1 MARAIK
7 NVHLDRAQEKQ
18 KKQKKLLIGLS
29 AVFLLA
35 MVYEVP
41 HTMKLMHHTAK
52 PPVVSA
58 QGAAPAVNPQATTTT
73 QLPPQA
79 AADQAAAGAQSGAT
93 TANTAI
99 VTSVAATPDTG
110 QLTQF
115 ERFASKDPF
124 LQSVQKIG
132 ASSSS
137 TSTQSAA
144 PKAPTGTTATKPA
157 TTPPAPPPGSAVI
170 SVNGELMSVNVNTD
184 FPTQGTVFSQVGAPL
199 FHLVSL
205 TQKTA
210 KVAIAGGSYADGAP
224 TITLNVGQPLTL
236 QNTADGTRYTL
247 LLEPQGTPVTQVTGS
262 TGAVGSTTA
271 APATST
277 TPSVVPSTSS
287 DG

>member
-1 MARAIK
+1 MAREIK

-18 KKQKKLLIGLS
+18 KKQKKMLIVLS
-29 AVFLLA
+29 VVFLLA

-41 HTMKLMHHTAK
+41 HTMKLMHHSAK
-52 PPVVSA
+52 APVISA
-58 QGAAPAVNPQATTTT
+58 QGATPAVNPQATTTT

-79 AADQAAAGAQSGAT
+79 AADQAAASAQSGST
-93 TANTAI
+93 TSNTSI

-110 QLTQF
+110 QFTQF

-137 TSTQSAA
+137 TSTQPAA
-144 PKAPTGTTATKPA
+144 PKAPTGTAP
-157 TTPPAPPPGSAVI
+157 TTPKAPPAPPPGSAVI
-170 SVNGELMSVNVNTD
+170 SVNGELMSVNVGTD

-224 TITLNVGQPLTL
+224 TITLDVGQPLTL

-247 LLEPQGTPVTQVTGS
+247 LLEPQGTQVTQPAGS
-262 TGAVGSTTA
+262 TGAVGATTA
-271 APATST
+271 APSTST

>member
-1 MARAIK
+1 MAREIK

-18 KKQKKLLIGLS
+18 KKQKKLLIVLS

-41 HTMKLMHHTAK
+41 HTMKLMHHSAK

-58 QGAAPAVNPQATTTT
+58 QGAAPAANPQASTTP

-79 AADQAAAGAQSGAT
+79 LAGGSTADTQSG
-93 TANTAI
+93 TASAQPI
-99 VTSVAATPDTG
+99 VTSVAVQAGTG

-132 ASSSS
+132 GSSSS
-137 TSTQSAA
+137 SSSSSQPAT
-144 PKAPTGTTATKPA
+144 PKTPTGTTTTTP
-157 TTPPAPPPGSAVI
+157 TPPAPPPGSAVI
-170 SVNGELMSVNVNTD
+170 SLNGELMSVNVDSD
-184 FPTQGTVFSQVGAPL
+184 FPTQGTVFGQVGAPL
-199 FHLVSL
+199 FHLVAL

-210 KVAIAGGSYADGAP
+210 KVSIAGGSYSDGAA
-224 TITLNVGQPLTL
+224 TITLHVGQPVTL

-247 LLEPQGTPVTQVTGS
+247 VLEPQGTQVPQASGSTGS
-262 TGAVGSTTA
+262 TTVTTT
-271 APATST
+271 PTST
-277 TPSVVPSTSS
+277 TPSVVPPSSS